1 MNDCTRISIA
11 LEIIGS
17 KKIGFPRYPITML
30 PLIAS
35 FARYPTQECAS
46 PSGPRRLT
54 APINDYEVCELA
66 SYSHAW
72 ANPQTCSNNHA
83 V

>member
-1 MNDCTRISIA
+1 
-11 LEIIGS
+11 
-17 KKIGFPRYPITML
+17 ML